1 MSLKMT
7 TQYKGLTIPDAVY
20 TVEEIT
26 ISGTRMSFYVSMK
39 ANTTSETISGE
50 VYGCTYDSS
59 GSDPESQAYT
69 YLQTL
74 EEFGS
79 AVLLTD

>member
-26 ISGTRMSFYVSMK
+26 ISGARMSFYVSMK

-50 VYGCTYDSS
+50 VYGCSYDSS
-59 GSDPESQAYT
+59 GDTPETQAYT
-69 YLQTL
+69 YLKTL
-74 EEFGS
+74 DEFSS
-79 AVLLTD
+79 ATEI